1 MDISLESLG
10 LKPIINAS
18 TTYTRIGGSLMEKS
32 VLDAML
38 RGSQSFVDM
47 NMLLEVAGKRI
58 AKLTH
63 NEAAYITPGCASA
76 ITLSILALGELDLSK
91 SRDEV
96 LIDHSHRIPYDQAI
110 NLAGKKIIEFGDEGK
125 RSENS
130 LVEAIN
136 EKTLAIF
143 WVAGSYVGDN
153 ALDLMSTIRLAR
165 VHNIPVIVDAAA
177 QLPPVSNLSYFTAK
191 CGADIVL
198 FSGGKAL
205 RGPQSTGL
213 ILGSSKIIEVAAK
226 LAAPNQSI
234 ARSFKVGK
242 EEIFGILQAIENYIE
257 RDHLH
262 QLASWQS
269 DCDEI
274 ILGLSKIPGVSG
286 VKMESNQA
294 GQPIPRVRIE
304 FSNNFPITIEQDIY
318 SFLIES
324 NPSIVL
330 DFDQSLFISP
340 DMLEIG
346 ECQIVLKALT
356 DSISKL
362 VSNT

>member
-1 MDISLESLG
+1 
-10 LKPIINAS
+10 
-18 TTYTRIGGSLMEKS
+18 MEKS
-32 VLDAML
+32 VLDAMI
-38 RGSQSFVDM
+38 RGAQTFVDM
-47 NMLLEVAGKRI
+47 KMLLEVAGNRI
-58 AKLTH
+58 AKLTQ

-76 ITLSILALGELDLSK
+76 ITLSILALSELDISK
-91 SRDEV
+91 SKDEV

-110 NLAGKKIIEFGDEGK
+110 TFAGKKIIEFGDKGK
-125 RSENS
+125 RTDND
-130 LVEAIN
+130 LLGAIS

-153 ALDLMSTIRLAR
+153 SLDLISTIRLAK

-177 QLPPVSNLSYFTAK
+177 QLPPVSNLSYFTGK

-213 ILGSSKIIEVAAK
+213 ILGSSKIIEAAAK
-226 LAAPNQSI
+226 LAAPNQGI
-234 ARSFKVGK
+234 ARPFKVGK
-242 EEIFGILQAIENYIE
+242 EEIFGILQAVENYIE
-257 RDHLH
+257 LDHVQ
-262 QLASWQS
+262 QLVRWES

-286 VKMESNQA
+286 KKMESNQA
-294 GQPIPRVRIE
+294 GQPTPRVRIE
-304 FSNNFPITIEQDIY
+304 FSDKFPTNIEQEIY
-318 SFLIES
+318 SNLIES
-324 NPSIVL
+324 DPSIVL

-346 ECQIVLKALT
+346 EIKIVLKALT
-356 DSISKL
+356 DAVSKL

>member
-1 MDISLESLG
+1 MEISIESLG
-10 LKPIINAS
+10 LKRIINAS

-32 VLDAML
+32 VLDAMM
-38 RGSQSFVDM
+38 RGSKSFVDM
-47 NMLLEVAGKRI
+47 NMLLVAAGRRI
-58 AKLTH
+58 AKITQ

-76 ITLSILALGELDLSK
+76 ITLSILALGELDTSK
-91 SRDEV
+91 SKDEV

-110 NLAGKKIIEFGDEGK
+110 TFAGKKIIEFGDTGK
-125 RSENS
+125 RSEND
-130 LVEAIN
+130 LLEAIN

-143 WVAGSYVGDN
+143 WVAGSYVGDS
-153 ALDLMSTIRLAR
+153 ALDLISTIRLAK
-165 VHNIPVIVDAAA
+165 VHNVPVIVDAAA
-177 QLPPVSNLSYFTAK
+177 QLPPVSNLSYFTTT

-213 ILGSSKIIEVAAK
+213 ILGSSKIIEIAAK

-242 EEIFGILQAIENYIE
+242 EEIFGILQAIENYVE
-257 RDHLH
+257 LDHVQ
-262 QLASWQS
+262 QLEIWEAN
-269 DCDEI
+269 CTEI
-274 ILGLSKIPGVSG
+274 ILELSKIPGVSG
-286 VKMESNQA
+286 KKMELNQA
-294 GQPIPRVRIE
+294 GQPIPRVQIE
-304 FSNNFPITIEQDIY
+304 FNEIFPTNIEQEIY
-318 SFLIES
+318 SYLIES

-346 ECQIVLKALT
+346 EIRIVLIALN
-356 DSISKL
+356 DAIAKL